1 MPLTPFI
8 YHSSQTPT
16 HRHPTLYD
24 VISFTSIQGLMMKAF
39 LLFSALLIANI
50 ITPAQAMDEAQY
62 NEADARYLAT
72 VNGNGNS
79 VKKAI
84 KYFDKLTVPAPYD
97 TLVKSYRGSLE
108 SIMATHV
115 YMPWNKMKHVELG
128 SEQMDEA
135 LDELTEIHNT
145 TEFNGTALSILIRF
159 NIAQSYFQF
168 PDFLNRFQD
177 AKDLISEILETPQF
191 SNANIKV
198 KNNVYEL
205 AAAMAEK
212 EGDKSRQIELSSSIN
227 PDNP

>member
-1 MPLTPFI
+1 
-8 YHSSQTPT
+8 
-16 HRHPTLYD
+16 
-24 VISFTSIQGLMMKAF
+24 MKT
-39 LLFSALLIANI
+39 LLFLSSLLVLS
-50 ITPAQAMDEAQY
+50 ITTAAQAMSDDQY
-62 NEADARYLAT
+62 NQANAIYLEA
-72 VNGNGNS
+72 VNS
-79 VKKAI
+79 DDEERVQQAI
-84 KYFDKLTVPAPYD
+84 KYFDPLQVNKPFDSLI
-97 TLVKSYRGSLE
+97 KSYRGSLE

-177 AKDLISEILETPQF
+177 AKELVSEILETPQF
-191 SNANIKV
+191 TDADIEV
-198 KNNVYEL
+198 KNGVYAL

-212 EGDKSRQIELSSSIN
+212 EGDKLKQTEFLSKIRA
-227 PDNP
+227 DD

>member
-1 MPLTPFI
+1 
-8 YHSSQTPT
+8 
-16 HRHPTLYD
+16 
-24 VISFTSIQGLMMKAF
+24 MKTVLF
-39 LLFSALLIANI
+39 LLLLFVLS
-50 ITPAQAMDEAQY
+50 ITTSAQAMSDDQY
-62 NEADARYLAT
+62 NQANAIYLEA
-72 VNGNGNS
+72 VNS
-79 VKKAI
+79 DDEERVQQAI
-84 KYFDKLTVPAPYD
+84 KYFDQLQLNKPFDSLI
-97 TLVKSYRGSLE
+97 KSFRGSLE

-191 SNANIKV
+191 TDASIEV
-198 KNNVYEL
+198 KNGVYAL

-212 EGDKSRQIELSSSIN
+212 EGDKSRQIELLS
-227 PDNP
+227 